1 MSLIL
6 KSKYFVW
13 GYYYIMFETE
23 ILNNSIMSAIII
35 ESDTENN
42 KLLSIIAKKMGA
54 NVFSIKDEQF
64 EEIAL
69 GKMMDNV
76 KTGEEV
82 NREEIFDKLRS
93 K

>member
-1 MSLIL
+1 
-6 KSKYFVW
+6 
-13 GYYYIMFETE
+13 
-23 ILNNSIMSAIII
+23 MSAIII
-35 ESDTENN
+35 KSDTENN
-42 KLLSIIAKKMGA
+42 KLLSIIAKKIGA

-64 EEIAL
+64 EKIAF